1 MGKRKK
7 RINKDHFEGHV
18 KGPVQKRFTLTDYV
32 SMNLIVW
39 AFIGMVALSFYASS
53 GFRVDRFHAGI
64 LRYILLY
71 AFGCVFFIV
80 SIIDYAECSYSRRNT
95 SASRRDS

>member
-7 RINKDHFEGHV
+7 RINKDHFKKHV
-18 KGPVQKRFTLTDYV
+18 KEQGQKRLTLTDYV
-32 SMNLIVW
+32 SINLIVW

-53 GFRVDRFHAGI
+53 GFKVDRFHAGI

-71 AFGCVFFIV
+71 AFGCVFFLM
-80 SIIDYAECSYSRRNT
+80 SIMDYIMERGMRN
-95 SASRRDS
+95 AAREVK